1 MESNDLDTT
10 TIVGYLDDKGIESL
24 KKEHKVKNVHECI
37 TENEEGEKHATYFK
51 KPTLEHIEALASY
64 AKKGEEIKGLGILFN
79 TCRIGGSADVI
90 EDDEMRL
97 AACGELA
104 KLFKKREAIVKK
116 R

>member
-1 MESNDLDTT
+1 METKEQ
-10 TIVGYLDDKGIESL
+10 IIGYLDDKGIEAL
-24 KKEHKVKNVHECI
+24 KKEHKCKNVHECI
-37 TENEEGEKHATYFK
+37 TENEDGEKHATYFK
-51 KPTLEHIEALASY
+51 KPSLDHIDALASF
-64 AKKGEEIKGLGILFN
+64 AKKGEEIKGLGVLFN
-79 TCRIGGSADVI
+79 TCRLAGSPEVI